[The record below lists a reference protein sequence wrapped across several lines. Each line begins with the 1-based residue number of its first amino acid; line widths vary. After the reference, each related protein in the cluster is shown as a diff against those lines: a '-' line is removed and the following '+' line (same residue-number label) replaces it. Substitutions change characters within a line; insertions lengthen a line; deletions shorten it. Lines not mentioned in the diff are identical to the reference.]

1 MPGLEAHTYTTEHPP
16 AWRSRRSDP
25 PDSSSW
31 WRRPWRSTRARNPI
45 VSVEGIVGTQRSG
58 WSKADSCG
66 RTRNAPIAS
75 PRTAAK
81 NPDLQ
86 KYTQHLPLYINPNE
100 PPKPTFWPMPLQP
113 VQQYFGGVQHK
124 RAEEAPGNDAP
135 VRTRYG
141 GLILLDRKEDPGEG
155 IGLRTGVAPVVDS
168 RAPRNSEKSLYR
180 RNQRS
185 NS

>member
-1 MPGLEAHTYTTEHPP
+1 MRRHDTTCPLGADPCLYEWPVDLVVALLGSPTP
-16 AWRSRRSDP
+16 A
-25 PDSSSW
+25 
-31 WRRPWRSTRARNPI
+31 
-45 VSVEGIVGTQRSG
+45 
-58 WSKADSCG
+58 G
-66 RTRNAPIAS
+66 RTFAS
-75 PRTAAK
+75 R
-81 NPDLQ
+81 
-86 KYTQHLPLYINPNE
+86 IE

-168 RAPRNSEKSLYR
+168 RVRRNSEKSLYR

>member
-1 MPGLEAHTYTTEHPP
+1 M
-16 AWRSRRSDP
+16 
-25 PDSSSW
+25 
-31 WRRPWRSTRARNPI
+31 
-45 VSVEGIVGTQRSG
+45 
-58 WSKADSCG
+58 
-66 RTRNAPIAS
+66 
-75 PRTAAK
+75 
-81 NPDLQ
+81 
-86 KYTQHLPLYINPNE
+86 NPNE
-100 PPKPTFWPMPLQP
+100 PPKSIFWPMPLQP

-168 RAPRNSEKSLYR
+168 RARRNSEKSLCR

-185 NS
+185 RP